1 MPDSAAVTDPQPA
14 TSYDAHDDG
23 LLPADATSVCLDDD
37 YYDVTADEVA
47 VSGWLIYVLTALST
61 QLLNC
66 MGCSGSGDSLQYRLE
81 EGVLPL
87 FQVITHPDTTHDHN
101 LNVHILGFQ
110 QHVNKV
116 HLHSHLYT
124 VFCLLP

>member
-1 MPDSAAVTDPQPA
+1 MWNVIECLMSADWSRYVPDSAAVTDPQPA

-23 LLPADATSVCLDDD
+23 LLPDDATSVCLDDD

-66 MGCSGSGDSLQYRLE
+66 MGCSGSGDSLQ
-81 EGVLPL
+81 
-87 FQVITHPDTTHDHN
+87 
-101 LNVHILGFQ
+101 
-110 QHVNKV
+110 
-116 HLHSHLYT
+116 
-124 VFCLLP
+124 